1 MNKKKMFNFIV
12 DLCGDAVKLSQQSVE
27 QSAIEAAFRC
37 FDVAVDALNYAAAR
51 KTTDALQQSEAA
63 YAQAQQQY
71 EEADALRKQTAAQ
84 KARYEQQEA
93 WKQKLAQ
100 LEESCGEQKQ
110 KLKQNMDD
118 RVIVRTIGQQM
129 ADNLKQLEELVQ
141 QRKEQ
146 LSATEGMILANQSE
160 IHRLDDVLQ
169 NILKQYT
176 QLTTRETGGN

>member
-1 MNKKKMFNFIV
+1 
-12 DLCGDAVKLSQQSVE
+12 
-27 QSAIEAAFRC
+27 
-37 FDVAVDALNYAAAR
+37 
-51 KTTDALQQSEAA
+51 
-63 YAQAQQQY
+63 
-71 EEADALRKQTAAQ
+71 
-84 KARYEQQEA
+84 
-93 WKQKLAQ
+93 
-100 LEESCGEQKQ
+100 
-110 KLKQNMDD
+110 MDD